1 MSYAEAAYFDGNR
14 CAHVAAHEERALLAR
29 LTSADLVQFALEAD
43 REARRLAKAGR
54 LAEAAE
60 EDAESERLAALY
72 RARA

>member
-1 MSYAEAAYFDGNR
+1 MPVSKLEPAA
-14 CAHVAAHEERALLAR
+14 LAR

-54 LAEAAE
+54 IAEAAE
-60 EDAESERLAALY
+60 ADAESERLAALY